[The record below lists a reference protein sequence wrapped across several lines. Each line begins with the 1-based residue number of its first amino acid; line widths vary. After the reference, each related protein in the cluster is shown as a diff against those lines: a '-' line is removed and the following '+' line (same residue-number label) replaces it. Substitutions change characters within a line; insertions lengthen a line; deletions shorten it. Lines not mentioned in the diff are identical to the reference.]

1 MTEAV
6 SSTGPSEGPQP
17 SGPIVRVDPQ
27 ARMQILFAILMTLF
41 LSALDQTIVGTA
53 LPTIVTDLQGN
64 DLYTWVVTVYLLTA
78 TITGPV
84 YGKLS
89 DQFGRRNLLMIGVS
103 LFLLGSA
110 LSGLS
115 GSMAQLIIFRGIQGL
130 GAGSIFPIAIAVIG
144 DLFTPAE
151 RGKYQ
156 GLFGAVFGLSAV
168 IGPALGGL
176 ITDYVGWHWIFF
188 VNLPIGFFALAIIWR
203 LLPQVR
209 LEGVTRRIDYLGV
222 ALFTM
227 ALVPILIG
235 LTNKARLEWTDPWV
249 GGLIVLGLAVGV
261 IFLFVESRA
270 AEPIVPLELFRIRS
284 YSSTQLATFLASF
297 GFFSAIVFLPRWFQ
311 VVNDSTATESGYQIL
326 PLLAGLILSSVLS
339 GALVTRTGRYKLI
352 SLVALILMAIGSFLF
367 TSIRFDTPLPVMWV
381 WMFILGAGIGPT
393 LAVFTLIIQNTA
405 PRERLGVATSN
416 LTLFRQVGGTVGLAV
431 GGTLFG
437 STLLQQ
443 APIQVSQQ
451 LTAAGVAPGVVARFG
466 SQFAG
471 SGLNQDDIAGVG
483 DLGASILAA
492 IPEAVRP
499 LVEPLIPDIV
509 RGIHA
514 AFSLAVADT
523 FWLGV
528 IASVLALGAALFI
541 REVPLRGREEVL
553 AQRRA
558 TGAGERAPMPIAE

>member
-17 SGPIVRVDPQ
+17 SGPMVRVDPQ

-53 LPTIVTDLQGN
+53 LPRIVTDLQGN

-222 ALFTM
+222 ALFTL
-227 ALVPILIG
+227 ALVPVLIG

-249 GGLIVLGLAVGV
+249 GGLIVLGLVVGV
-261 IFLFVESRA
+261 FFLFVESRA
-270 AEPIVPLELFRIRS
+270 AEPIIPLELFRIRS

-311 VVNDSTATESGYQIL
+311 VVNGSTATESGYQIL

-367 TSIRFDTPLPVMWV
+367 TSIRFDTPLPVMWI

-405 PRERLGVATSN
+405 PPARLGVATSN

-451 LTAAGVAPGVVARFG
+451 LTTAGVPPDVVARFG

-558 TGAGERAPMPIAE
+558 GGAAERAPMPIAE